1 MADLIERMDAGV
13 ATLTLNRPD
22 RLNALSQAMLEGLH
36 ESLARLVTDDSVG
49 AIVITGA
56 GGAFCAGGDV
66 KDMPNRAHQTFE
78 QRVDR
83 LGRMHRL
90 PLLMRTHPKVIIA
103 MVNGVAVGA
112 GLGLAMS
119 CDLRIAGSS
128 ARFGTGFAGI
138 AYSGDFGGSW
148 LLTQLVGPAR
158 ARELYLLGEI
168 ISAEQAGRCGLV
180 TRVVDDAV
188 LADETMNLA
197 GKLAAGP
204 QLAYR
209 YMKRNLH
216 AAETRDLPEVLE
228 LEAVHQAR
236 TGLSDD
242 HREAVAAFA
251 EKRRPVFH
259 GR

>member
-1 MADLIERMDAGV
+1 MTDLIESVEEGV

-22 RLNALSQAMLEGLH
+22 RLNALSPAMLEGLH
-36 ESLARLVTDDSVG
+36 ESLTRLAGDESVG

-56 GGAFCAGGDV
+56 GRAFCAGGDV
-66 KDMPNRAHQTFE
+66 KDMPNRAHQSFE
-78 QRVDR
+78 DRTDR

-90 PLLMRTHPKVIIA
+90 PLLMRAHPKVIIA

-119 CDLRIAGSS
+119 CDLRIAGTS

-148 LLTQLVGPAR
+148 LLTRLVGGAR

-168 ISAEQAGRCGLV
+168 IGAEDAAGCGLV
-180 TRVVDDAV
+180 TRVVQDAV
-188 LADETMNLA
+188 LADETMGLA
-197 GKLAAGP
+197 RRVATGP
-204 QLAYR
+204 RLAYR

-216 AAETRDLPEVLE
+216 AAETRELPELLE